1 MVRERREIGE
11 RTECDGTS
19 VGAED
24 PGEGRCD
31 ESGDGAGFVQRGMG
45 VGGA

>member
-19 VGAED
+19 VGAEARVVH
-24 PGEGRCD
+24 GER
-31 ESGDGAGFVQRGMG
+31 EEREWREDGG
-45 VGGA
+45 